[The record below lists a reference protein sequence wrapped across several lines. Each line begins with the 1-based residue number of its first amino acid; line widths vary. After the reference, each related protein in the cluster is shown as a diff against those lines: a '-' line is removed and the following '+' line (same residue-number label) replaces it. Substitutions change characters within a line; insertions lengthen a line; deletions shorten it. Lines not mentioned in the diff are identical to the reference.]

1 MAGTAG
7 DTADDGD
14 LVRAVVAGDGAAV
27 LALYRRHLPAVRA
40 VVAAKVR
47 GEDVIDDLTQETFTR
62 ALEHLTT
69 LRRPERFRAWLLG
82 IARNSATDRCRLELR
97 QRDVDPVELHAVEAT
112 TPAPETEVVHRLVA
126 STVDRSIRR
135 LSERDARALQLA
147 THHDLAPAAVGA
159 ALGLSPGAAKV
170 AVHRARRRLRTLLA
184 VDVLAGAAGLACPD
198 HPGPDAAPG
207 EADRHVATCDECLA
221 ATRATLA
228 DLAAA

>member
-27 LALYRRHLPAVRA
+27 LALYRRYLPAVRA

-62 ALEHLTT
+62 ALEHLPT

-97 QRDVDPVELHAVEAT
+97 QRDVDPVELHAVEAV
-112 TPAPETEVVHRLVA
+112 TPAPESEVVHRLVA

-135 LSERDARALQLA
+135 LSERDARALRLS
-147 THHDLAPAAVGA
+147 THHDLAPAEVGA

-184 VDVLAGAAGLACPD
+184 VDLLAGAEGMACPD
-198 HPGPDAAPG
+198 HPGPDAAAG
-207 EADRHVATCDECLA
+207 AADRHVATCDECLA

-228 DLAAA
+228 DLVAA